1 MYGSRDG
8 VEEGVCE
15 QLVSA
20 AGVMLD
26 QCESLVRAM
35 PEGVFAAESRAIR
48 GGTFGKHLRHTLDH
62 YHAALAVVGVIGPD
76 PDAEDVI
83 DYDRRRRNTPVEN
96 DKHQAVEAI
105 DELRIRLA
113 AAASEGLCRPV
124 RVRVMIDGD
133 GSEVELASTLG
144 RELAFATH
152 HAVHHMAMM
161 KAIGQEFGVEAD
173 ETVGK
178 APSTVHAERGRA
190 A

>member
-1 MYGSRDG
+1 MHGSRDG
-8 VEEGVCE
+8 FEEGVCE
-15 QLVSA
+15 QLVSS
-20 AGVMLD
+20 AGGVLD
-26 QCESLVRAM
+26 QCEGLIRAM
-35 PEGVFAAESRAIR
+35 PEGVFGAESRAIR

-62 YHAALAVVGVIGPD
+62 FHAALAVVGMIGPD
-76 PDAEDVI
+76 PDSEDVI
-83 DYDRRRRNTPVEN
+83 DYDHRRRNTPIEN
-96 DKHQAVEAI
+96 DKHLALDAI

-113 AAASEGLCRPV
+113 GAASEGLCRPV

-133 GSEVELASTLG
+133 GAEVELASTLG

-161 KAIGQEFGVEAD
+161 KAIAQEFGVEAD
-173 ETVGK
+173 DAFGK